1 MKFHTFLVT
10 LQNSKNTTQKQE
22 KKFRTCLYHPHDFSK
37 IPHPSCIVGK
47 KKNLNGNNFGHKFH

>member
-22 KKFRTCLYHPHDFSK
+22 IKGPKFSK
-37 IPHPSCIVGK
+37 NEKVWLQLSLK
-47 KKNLNGNNFGHKFH
+47 KLI